1 MTGEGRTRSHCLNST
16 GYASEKREPGF
27 VLNKTYEGE
36 YMTHIEANGFTR
48 YHIETRSTPDIEKW
62 PTRFNVE
69 VGKVELAVFLIKEI
83 LHYGPLNHQ
92 VILSRPC
99 IYGVFSGPV
108 GGFSPRS
115 QHCVGCLRCTTEF
128 PEYITVSPNPERKK
142 LGDSYFT
149 SNFVDTLNYEVEE
162 GSIPVKGAGYRG
174 KFGGQGWDGMWTDM
188 SEIVRPTRDGIHGRE
203 FISTMIDIG
212 YKPNFLSFDDVGQ
225 PVGTV
230 PNMISIPLPMLFD
243 VASPSMTN
251 AELWIS
257 AAFAAKEIGTLALI
271 PLDTVIQYELHGEHV
286 VPLVNARDEE
296 KLVSLP
302 SPRLLELNGWN
313 EALYDFLRQKFPD
326 TLISLR
332 VSFSTSDE
340 LLEYAKKG
348 IHVFHFYA
356 DFHGRNPEGK
366 FVLDLIRETHAM
378 FVKAGIREEVTLLG
392 SGGMIAA
399 EHMPKAI
406 LCGLDAVALDTPLVV
421 ALQGKFDGECADREK
436 SRFTFPKNLNS
447 DWGKQRL
454 MNLAASWRDQLLEIS
469 GAMGIRETR
478 RMRGEM
484 GRAMLMSTLEADAF
498 EGVVGYERA

>member
-1 MTGEGRTRSHCLNST
+1 M
-16 GYASEKREPGF
+16 REPGF
-27 VLNKTYEGE
+27 VLNKTYKGE
-36 YMTHIEANGFTR
+36 YMTHKEAKGFTR
-48 YHIETRSTPDIEKW
+48 YHIETRSAPDIENW
-62 PTRFNVE
+62 PTRFNVK
-69 VGKVELAVFLIKEI
+69 VGKVELAKFLIKEI

-99 IYGVFSGPV
+99 IYGVFSGPI
-108 GGFSPRS
+108 GGFAPRP

-128 PEYITVSPNPERKK
+128 PEYITVTPNPERKK

-149 SNFVDTLNYEVEE
+149 FNFVDTLSYEVEE

-212 YKPNFLSFDDVGQ
+212 YKPNFLSFDELGQ
-225 PVGTV
+225 PVGPT

-243 VASPSMTN
+243 VASPAMANT
-251 AELWIS
+251 ELWKS
-257 AAFAAKEIGTLALI
+257 AASAAEEIGSLAVI
-271 PLDTVIQYELHGEHV
+271 PLDAVSQLGLHGEHV
-286 VPLVNARDEE
+286 VPLVNVGDEE
-296 KLVSLP
+296 KFVSLP
-302 SPRLLELNGWN
+302 TPRLIELNGWD
-313 EALYDFLRQKFPD
+313 EALYDFIHQKFPD
-326 TLISLR
+326 ALISLR
-332 VSFSTSDE
+332 MPFSTSEE

-348 IHVFHFYA
+348 IHVFHFLA

-366 FVLDLIRETHAM
+366 FVLDLIRETHAL

-421 ALQGKFDGECADREK
+421 ALQGKFDGECADRNA
-436 SRFTFPKNLNS
+436 SRFTFPRKLNS

-498 EGVVGYERA
+498 EGVVGYERV